1 MRLIQKMRTGLAS
14 GSHFKLFPLFF
25 LLILLCNIHL
35 IYNPPHWDEII
46 GLHNQALFLAKHNF
60 SFTELYAPGQHS
72 YEGSNVYP
80 YSILPILYAVW
91 YSLFSPKTVH
101 LLGHLLNFACMA
113 GTATLLTSV
122 LRSRGVSA
130 LCAAGWGIAFLLEPL
145 TYGQTIAL
153 GLEPAL
159 TFGVMLALW
168 FANRERWNCA
178 MAAAF
183 LAVFLKTSAAVLSF
197 ALFLYLLIRISASR
211 SEWKKLRIPLAG
223 FFLIFLFQ
231 LFLLQHNVNM
241 TAGGLHTASADAAFS
256 FPVYLLRKAWFH
268 TGLYFP
274 VLVPVFCAGIA
285 FACARIRKNGWDSLL
300 FFLAAAGYAGAYLI
314 ARTAL
319 PRYMAAAVPAILLL
333 PALNCR
339 NRFVPWGLCVL
350 FFLAPLCYRPLSFG
364 ERCSGEYLERNAEHV
379 NQTRANLELCR
390 FLETE
395 HFDSP
400 VVAPWPIVQMLTMP
414 ELGYVS
420 KPLPNLYSG
429 RVPFYAPVKKLV
441 SLEAMPPDTLFVY
454 QENDFEKYGMS
465 NPSLRPPPENET
477 LFRAR
482 GIAGFTLVY
491 KKNPPDRKITSPSGG
506 K

>member
-1 MRLIQKMRTGLAS
+1 M
-14 GSHFKLFPLFF
+14 
-25 LLILLCNIHL
+25 
-35 IYNPPHWDEII
+35 
-46 GLHNQALFLAKHNF
+46 
-60 SFTELYAPGQHS
+60 
-72 YEGSNVYP
+72 
-80 YSILPILYAVW
+80 
-91 YSLFSPKTVH
+91 
-101 LLGHLLNFACMA
+101 
-113 GTATLLTSV
+113 
-122 LRSRGVSA
+122 
-130 LCAAGWGIAFLLEPL
+130 
-145 TYGQTIAL
+145 
-153 GLEPAL
+153 
-159 TFGVMLALW
+159 
-168 FANRERWNCA
+168 
-178 MAAAF
+178 
-183 LAVFLKTSAAVLSF
+183 
-197 ALFLYLLIRISASR
+197 
-211 SEWKKLRIPLAG
+211 RIPLAG

-231 LFLLQHNVNM
+231 LFLLQHNVDM
-241 TAGGLHTASADAAFS
+241 TAGGLQTASADAAFS

-274 VLVPVFCAGIA
+274 VLIPVFCAGIA

-339 NRFVPWGLCVL
+339 NRFLPWGLCAL

-414 ELGYVS
+414 ELGYVA
-420 KPLPNLYSG
+420 KPLPNVYSG
-429 RVPFYAPVKKLV
+429 RVPFYAPVKKLT
-441 SLEAMPPDTLFVY
+441 SLEAMPPETLFVY

-465 NPSLRPPPENET
+465 NPPLLQPPENET

-491 KKNPPDRKITSPSGG
+491 RKIPPSSSSGR
-506 K
+506 